1 MCDVLSGIIIKLQLQ
16 LGDKQCGRECA
27 KSAQKTVGRLLRKC
41 QIKFIDFHCSFEME
55 AVTPAG
61 GPGSL
66 KCEKPMTGDEGLT
79 MCTFFFVLLLSDAGS
94 SVWILL
100 VALVDLS
107 CTFPTPNPCLCAI
120 KAPLSTFEC
129 LPSDFTSAISDSLRQ
144 SVELSSRTPCK
155 ITNYTLRNIK
165 YDLNTF

>member
-79 MCTFFFVLLLSDAGS
+79 MCTFFFFV
-94 SVWILL
+94 
-100 VALVDLS
+100 
-107 CTFPTPNPCLCAI
+107 
-120 KAPLSTFEC
+120 
-129 LPSDFTSAISDSLRQ
+129 
-144 SVELSSRTPCK
+144 
-155 ITNYTLRNIK
+155 ITL
-165 YDLNTF
+165 

>member
-79 MCTFFFVLLLSDAGS
+79 MCTFFFFFVITLCRRILGLDSTRGTCRFVLHISHS
-94 SVWILL
+94 KSVF
-100 VALVDLS
+100 VRD
-107 CTFPTPNPCLCAI
+107 
-120 KAPLSTFEC
+120 
-129 LPSDFTSAISDSLRQ
+129 
-144 SVELSSRTPCK
+144 
-155 ITNYTLRNIK
+155 
-165 YDLNTF
+165 